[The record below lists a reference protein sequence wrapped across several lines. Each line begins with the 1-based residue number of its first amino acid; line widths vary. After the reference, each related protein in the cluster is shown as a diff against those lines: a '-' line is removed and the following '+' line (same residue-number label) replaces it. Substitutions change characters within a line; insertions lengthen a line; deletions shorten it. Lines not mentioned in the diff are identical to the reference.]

1 MFWGVLV
8 SSASAGVQFIAF
20 DHKIEKLMTQG
31 LQQERGFQITHTF
44 LPAIEAVFAHAEQ
57 RANRVDPQPLIERL
71 QNQHDLRKRC
81 LQESSRGCYGS
92 PKNSADIQGT
102 YRVDKQ
108 RLL

>member
-1 MFWGVLV
+1 
-8 SSASAGVQFIAF
+8 
-20 DHKIEKLMTQG
+20 MTQG
-31 LQQERGFQITHTF
+31 LQQERGFQITQAF

-57 RANRVDPQPLIERL
+57 TANRLDPQPLIERL

-81 LQESSRGCYGS
+81 FQESSRRYHGS

-102 YRVDKQ
+102 YRVDEQ